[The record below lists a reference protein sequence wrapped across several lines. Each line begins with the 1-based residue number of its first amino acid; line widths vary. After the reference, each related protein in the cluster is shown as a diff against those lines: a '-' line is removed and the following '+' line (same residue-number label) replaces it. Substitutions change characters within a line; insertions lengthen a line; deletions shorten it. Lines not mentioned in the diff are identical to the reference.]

1 MSFESYDRM
10 AVPPQPS
17 ASLYPMYW
25 DAIQKQNPFFLE
37 FCFCVLD
44 YIPITY
50 SILLCFQC
58 HQQCL
63 HAFCFVSGA
72 SLPALNSSVWIFC
85 GTESEPG
92 TRVHPSRSRTPG
104 GTSAGVPHLCLR
116 LLTLPPT
123 ELRIPLIIAGEI
135 MLFVCGRK
143 IVF

>member
-1 MSFESYDRM
+1 MIGW
-10 AVPPQPS
+10 PS
-17 ASLYPMYW
+17 RRSPLPHSTRCIGM
-25 DAIQKQNPFFLE
+25 QSKNKNPFFLE

-92 TRVHPSRSRTPG
+92 TRVHRSRSRTPG

-116 LLTLPPT
+116 LLTLPTT
-123 ELRIPLIIAGEI
+123 ELRIPLIIAGE
-135 MLFVCGRK
+135 M
-143 IVF
+143 VFFFSSEECAVTK